1 MDNQPFKALEFNQ
14 ILDLLKGFATSSIG
28 KSLCGSLR
36 PQRKLSWIE
45 KRLGEVDE
53 LKNIV
58 EVYGDI
64 PVGGI
69 TDVREAIARAKIEG
83 TVLSPQEILNILGN
97 IRVSDGLKSSFKK
110 VRGNFPLY
118 GNLISQFSD
127 IRGLKSEIVRTI
139 DRQGKVFDN
148 ASSGLRQIR
157 FDIAAYRE
165 KIKRSLEEM
174 MKREDLKPLF
184 QEKLITIR
192 NGRYVLPIKCEFK
205 GHMEGIVHDHSH
217 SKMTIFLEPLEVVD
231 YNNEL
236 SMLLED
242 ERQEETRI
250 LSALTQRI
258 GEYHQELLR
267 DLEILGEVDLLHT
280 KVKLSQKLGG
290 VNPLVNR
297 NGIVRLLGARHP
309 LLYMRE
315 GDRTVPIDIHLSG
328 YSKALIISGANAG
341 GKTVALK
348 TIGLLSLMAQ
358 SGMHIPAMEGSEI
371 PLYHSIFADIG
382 DEQNIREN
390 LSTFSAHILSL
401 IRILEKSD
409 RFSLVLLDELGV
421 GTNAREGSAIG
432 IGVLDY
438 LIDRGATVVV
448 TTHLDELKA
457 YGYLNKGAINVSV
470 AFDSETLG
478 PRYELIYGNSG
489 SSNAFVVAET
499 LGFPKAVLELATKY
513 YCDQGSGA
521 SLFIRDIEGL
531 QEDLRKEREGIGS
544 LKKEIQG
551 HRDRLREL
559 VGRIKERRQQVLQE
573 VEDRGRTILQQ
584 TETEL
589 KRIVEEVA
597 KGRDGRAKM
606 PKAKLKRVR
615 ERFFL
620 QFRSRDRKGGRVVGL
635 TVGDWVRVLDLNR
648 VGIVREVYGE
658 TKKADVQVGN
668 VRVSV
673 PLQDLERSETQ
684 LNEDTM
690 ENGGLKYEAAVERG
704 VRSEINVV
712 GLTVEEALPVV
723 DKFIDDA
730 LLGGL
735 DVVDIIHGA
744 GTGRLREAIGE
755 HLKHHRNVKRFGP
768 KDVVKSGVT
777 VVEFC

>member
-1 MDNQPFKALEFNQ
+1 MDSQPFKALEFDQ
-14 ILDLLKGFATSSIG
+14 ILDILKGFATSSVG
-28 KSLCGSLR
+28 KALCGSLR
-36 PQRKLSWIE
+36 PQRKLSWVE
-45 KRLGEVDE
+45 KRLGEIDE

-58 EVYGDI
+58 AVNGDL
-64 PVGGI
+64 PLGGI
-69 TDVREAIARAKIEG
+69 RDVREAVARAKIEG
-83 TVLSPQEILNILGN
+83 TVLSPEEILDILGN

-110 VRGNFPLY
+110 LKGNFPLV
-118 GNLISQFSD
+118 GDLITRFSD
-127 IRGLKSEIVRTI
+127 LRGLKSEIIRTI
-139 DRQGKVFDN
+139 DQRGKIFDH
-148 ASSGLRQIR
+148 ASSTLRQIR
-157 FDIAAYRE
+157 SDIAAYR
-165 KIKRSLEEM
+165 KRIKRSLEEM

-192 NGRYVLPIKCEFK
+192 NGRYVLPIKSECR
-205 GHMEGIVHDHSH
+205 GHVEGIVHDHSH

-242 ERQEETRI
+242 ERQEERRI
-250 LSALTQRI
+250 LSTLTGRI

-267 DLEILGEVDLLHT
+267 DLEILGEVDLLHA
-280 KVKLSQKLGG
+280 KVKLSQELGG
-290 VNPLVNR
+290 INPLVNR
-297 NGIVRLLGARHP
+297 NGIVRLLGGRHP
-309 LLYMRE
+309 LLYMKERE
-315 GDRTVPIDIHLSG
+315 GTVPIDIHLGG
-328 YSKALIISGANAG
+328 YSQALIISGANAG

-348 TIGLLSLMAQ
+348 AMGLLSLMAQ

-409 RFSLVLLDELGV
+409 QFSLVLLDELGV
-421 GTNAREGSAIG
+421 GTNSREGSAIG

-438 LIDRGATVVV
+438 LISRGATVVV

-457 YGYLNKGAINVSV
+457 YGYLHKGATNVSV
-470 AFDSETLG
+470 AFDSETLE

-489 SSNAFVVAET
+489 SSNAFVVAEK
-499 LGFPKAVLELATKY
+499 LGFPKGVLDLATKY
-513 YCDQGSGA
+513 HDDQGTGVSR
-521 SLFIRDIEGL
+521 FIRDIEGL
-531 QEDLRKEREGIGS
+531 QENLRKEREGIGN
-544 LKKEIQG
+544 LKEEIQG

-559 VGRIKERRQQVLQE
+559 VGRIRERRQQILEE

-584 TETEL
+584 AETEL

-597 KGRDGRAKM
+597 KGEDDRVKI
-606 PKAKLKRVR
+606 PKGELRRVR

-620 QFRSRDRKGGRVVGL
+620 PLRSRNRRREKVEGL
-635 TVGDWVRVLDLNR
+635 RVGDWVRVLGLNR
-648 VGIVREVYGE
+648 VGIVRGVYDE
-658 TKKADVQVGN
+658 TKKADVQVES
-668 VRVSV
+668 VRVRV
-673 PLQDLERSETQ
+673 PLRDLERSEVQFREGTTGD
-684 LNEDTM
+684 E
-690 ENGGLKYEAAVERG
+690 GIKYEAAAQRE
-704 VRSEINVV
+704 VRPEINVV
-712 GLTVEEALPVV
+712 GFTVDEALPVV

-735 DVVDIIHGA
+735 EVVDIIHGT

-768 KDVVKSGVT
+768 KDILKSGVT

>member
-1 MDNQPFKALEFNQ
+1 M
-14 ILDLLKGFATSSIG
+14 
-28 KSLCGSLR
+28 
-36 PQRKLSWIE
+36 
-45 KRLGEVDE
+45 GEVDE

-58 EVYGDI
+58 EVNGEI
-64 PVGGI
+64 PLGGI
-69 TDVREAIARAKIEG
+69 SDVREAIARAKIEG
-83 TVLSPQEILNILGN
+83 AVLDPEEILDILGN
-97 IRVSDGLKSSFKK
+97 IRVTEGLKSSFKK
-110 VRGNFPLY
+110 IKGNFPLY
-118 GNLISQFSD
+118 GGLISRFSD
-127 IRGLKSEIVRTI
+127 LRGLKSEIVRTI
-139 DRQGKVFDN
+139 DRQGRIFDH
-148 ASSGLRQIR
+148 ASSDLRQIR
-157 FDIAAYRE
+157 FDIAASR
-165 KIKRSLEEM
+165 KRIKRSLEEM

-184 QEKLITIR
+184 QEQLITIR
-192 NGRYVLPIKCEFK
+192 NGRYVLPIKSEFK

-242 ERQEETRI
+242 ERQEERRI

-258 GEYHQELLR
+258 GEYHQELSR
-267 DLEILGEVDLLHT
+267 DLEILGEVDLLHA
-280 KVKLSQKLGG
+280 KVKLSQKLSG
-290 VNPLVNR
+290 VSPHVNR
-297 NGIVRLLGARHP
+297 NGVVRLLGARHP

-315 GDRTVPIDIHLSG
+315 GDRIVPIDIHLGG

-358 SGMHIPAMEGSEI
+358 SGMHISTTEGSEI
-371 PLYHSIFADIG
+371 PLHHSIFADIG

-401 IRILEKSD
+401 IHILEKSD
-409 RFSLVLLDELGV
+409 RFSLVLLDELGA

-457 YGYLNKGAINVSV
+457 YGYLNKGATNVSV
-470 AFDSETLG
+470 AFDSETLE

-489 SSNAFVVAET
+489 SSNAFVVAEK
-499 LGFPKAVLELATKY
+499 LGFPKVVLDSATRY
-513 YCDQGSGA
+513 LGDQGSGT
-521 SLFIRDIEGL
+521 SRSIRDIERL
-531 QEDLRKEREGIGS
+531 QEDLRKDREEIVH
-544 LKKEIQG
+544 LKKEIEG
-551 HRDRLREL
+551 HRDRFREM
-559 VGRIKERRQQVLQE
+559 VGRIRERRQQILQQ

-589 KRIVEEVA
+589 QRIVEEVA
-597 KGRDGRAKM
+597 KGGDDGVKM
-606 PKAKLKRVR
+606 PRGELKRVR
-615 ERFFL
+615 EDFL
-620 QFRSRDRKGGRVVGL
+620 QQFRGRTKKGGKVEGL
-635 TVGDWVRVLDLNR
+635 RVGDWVRVLGLNR
-648 VGIVREVYGE
+648 VGAVREIYCE
-658 TKKADVQVGN
+658 MEKADVQVEN
-668 VRVSV
+668 VRVRV
-673 PLQDLERSETQ
+673 PLRDLERSEPQ
-684 LNEDTM
+684 PLEDST
-690 ENGGLKYEAAVERG
+690 ENKGLKYEGAAEMA

-735 DVVDIIHGA
+735 EVVDIVHGT

-768 KDVVKSGVT
+768 KDVMKTGVT
-777 VVEFC
+777 VVEFG

>member
-1 MDNQPFKALEFNQ
+1 MDNQQFKVLEFDQ
-14 ILDLLKGFATSSIG
+14 MLDLLKGFATSSVG
-28 KSLCGSLR
+28 KALCGSLR

-58 EVYGDI
+58 KVHGDM
-64 PVGGI
+64 PLGGI
-69 TDVREAIARAKIEG
+69 RDVREAIARSKIEG
-83 TVLSPQEILNILGN
+83 TVLSPEEILDILGN
-97 IRVSDGLKSSFKK
+97 IRVSDGLKSFFKK
-110 VRGNFPLY
+110 VRGDFPLF
-118 GNLISQFSD
+118 GDLISRFSD
-127 IRGLKSEIVRTI
+127 LSGLKSEIVRTI
-139 DRQGKVFDN
+139 DRQGKIFDH
-148 ASSGLRQIR
+148 ASSALRQIR
-157 FDIAAYRE
+157 FDIGAYR
-165 KIKRSLEEM
+165 KRIKRSLEEM
-174 MKREDLKPLF
+174 MKREDLNPLF

-192 NGRYVLPIKCEFK
+192 NGRYVLPIKSEFK
-205 GHMEGIVHDHSH
+205 GHIKGIVHDHSH

-231 YNNEL
+231 HNNEL

-242 ERQEETRI
+242 ERQEERSI
-250 LSALTQRI
+250 LSALTRRI
-258 GEYHQELLR
+258 GEYYQELSR
-267 DLEILGEVDLLHT
+267 DLEILGEVDLLYA

-297 NGIVRLLGARHP
+297 NGIVRLLGVRHP
-309 LLYMRE
+309 LLYMKE
-315 GDRTVPIDIHLSG
+315 GDRTVPIDIHLGG
-328 YSKALIISGANAG
+328 YSRALIISGANAG

-348 TIGLLSLMAQ
+348 TIGLSSLMAQ
-358 SGMHIPAMEGSEI
+358 SGMHIPAVEGSEI

-409 RFSLVLLDELGV
+409 QFSLALLDELGV
-421 GTNAREGSAIG
+421 GTNSREGSAIG

-457 YGYLNKGAINVSV
+457 YGYLNKGATNVSV
-470 AFDSETLG
+470 AFDSETLE
-478 PRYELIYGNSG
+478 PRYELVYGNSG
-489 SSNAFVVAET
+489 SSNAFVVAEK
-499 LGFPKAVLELATKY
+499 LGFPKAVLDLATKY
-513 YCDQGSGA
+513 YGDQGSGA
-521 SLFIRDIEGL
+521 SRFIRDIEGL
-531 QEDLRKEREGIGS
+531 QEGLRKEREGMGH

-559 VGRIKERRQQVLQE
+559 VGHIRERRQHILQE

-589 KRIVEEVA
+589 KRIVQEVA
-597 KGRDGRAKM
+597 RGEDDRAKM
-606 PKAKLKRVR
+606 PKGELKRVH

-620 QFRSRDRKGGRVVGL
+620 QFRNRDRKRGKVEGL
-635 TVGDWVRVLDLNR
+635 RVGDWVRVLGLNR
-648 VGIVREVYGE
+648 VGVVREVYGE
-658 TKKADVQVGN
+658 TEKADVQVEN
-668 VRVSV
+668 VRARV
-673 PLQDLERSETQ
+673 PLHDLERSEPQ
-684 LNEDTM
+684 LHEDTT
-690 ENGGLKYEAAVERG
+690 ENEVLKYEAAVERQ
-704 VRSEINVV
+704 VRPEINVV

-735 DVVDIIHGA
+735 EVVDIIHGA
-744 GTGRLREAIGE
+744 GTGRLRKAIGE
-755 HLKHHRNVKRFGP
+755 HLKHHQNVKRYGP
-768 KDVVKSGVT
+768 KDVMNSGVT

>member
-1 MDNQPFKALEFNQ
+1 M
-14 ILDLLKGFATSSIG
+14 
-28 KSLCGSLR
+28 
-36 PQRKLSWIE
+36 SWIE

-53 LKNIV
+53 LKSIV

-64 PVGGI
+64 PLGGI
-69 TDVREAIARAKIEG
+69 GDVREAIARAKIEG
-83 TVLSPQEILNILGN
+83 TVLSPEEILDILGN
-97 IRVSDGLKSSFKK
+97 IRVTDGLKSSFKK
-110 VRGNFPLY
+110 VKGTFPLY
-118 GNLISQFSD
+118 GGLISRFSD
-127 IRGLKSEIVRTI
+127 LRRLKSEIVRTI
-139 DRQGKVFDN
+139 DRQGKIFDH
-148 ASSGLRQIR
+148 ASSALKQIR
-157 FDIAAYRE
+157 FDVTAYR
-165 KIKRSLEEM
+165 KRIKRSLEEM

-192 NGRYVLPIKCEFK
+192 NGRYVLPIKSDFK

-217 SKMTIFLEPLEVVD
+217 SKMTIFLEPMEVVD

-242 ERQEETRI
+242 ERQEERRI
-250 LSALTQRI
+250 LRALTGRI

-267 DLEILGEVDLLHT
+267 DLEILGEVDLLRA

-290 VNPLVNR
+290 INPLVNR
-297 NGIVRLLGARHP
+297 KGVVRLLGARHP
-309 LLYMRE
+309 LLYMKE

-358 SGMHIPAMEGSEI
+358 SGMHISAMEGSEI

-409 RFSLVLLDELGV
+409 QFSLVLLDELGV

-438 LIDRGATVVV
+438 LIHRGATVVV

-457 YGYLNKGAINVSV
+457 YGYLNKGATNVSV
-470 AFDSETLG
+470 AFDSETLE

-489 SSNAFVVAET
+489 SSNAFVVAEK
-499 LGFPKAVLELATKY
+499 LGFPKAVLDLATEY
-513 YCDQGSGA
+513 YGDQGSGA
-521 SLFIRDIEGL
+521 SRFIRDIEGV
-531 QEDLRKEREGIGS
+531 QEDLRTEREGIRH
-544 LKKEIQG
+544 LKKEIQR

-559 VGRIKERRQQVLQE
+559 VGRIRERKQQMLQQV
-573 VEDRGRTILQQ
+573 EDSGRTILQQ

-597 KGRDGRAKM
+597 KGGDDGVKM
-606 PKAKLKRVR
+606 PKGELKRVR
-615 ERFFL
+615 ERFFV
-620 QFRSRDRKGGRVVGL
+620 QFRSRGRKGRKVEGL
-635 TVGDWVRVLDLNR
+635 RAGDWVRVLGLNR
-648 VGIVREVYGE
+648 VGVVREVCNQ
-658 TKKADVQVGN
+658 TKKADVQVEN
-668 VRVSV
+668 VRIRV
-673 PLQDLERSETQ
+673 PLRDLERSEPQ
-684 LNEDTM
+684 LHEDSAENE
-690 ENGGLKYEAAVERG
+690 GLKYEAAERG

-735 DVVDIIHGA
+735 EVVDIIHGT
-744 GTGRLREAIGE
+744 GTGRLREAIGQ

-768 KDVVKSGVT
+768 KDIMKSGVT
-777 VVEFC
+777 VVEFS